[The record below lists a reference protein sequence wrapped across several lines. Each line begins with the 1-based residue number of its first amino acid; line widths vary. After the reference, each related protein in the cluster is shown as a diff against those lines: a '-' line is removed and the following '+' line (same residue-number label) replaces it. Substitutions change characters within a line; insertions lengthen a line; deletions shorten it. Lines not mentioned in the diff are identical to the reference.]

1 MLIIGDGIV
10 SQKDETLEY
19 LLKVMPGLKDYKT
32 DMALD
37 LLKIFDDRAK
47 RFKDEVDSESLS
59 IINRHIEELKSYIM
73 APRMKNKLY
82 IIIGL
87 ENITMITLGLSDWEV
102 HQIKEICD
110 NGSQFDDI
118 PMEHIVSLYIYDKE
132 RQVFK
137 SDLYP
142 EEMSAFVK
150 YFHYKNLIKDYDI
163 NEYDKFHLF

>member
-1 MLIIGDGIV
+1 M

-19 LLKVMPGLKDYKT
+19 LHRALPNIKEYKT
-32 DMALD
+32 DLALD

-47 RFKDEVDSESLS
+47 RFKNEADKESLA
-59 IINRHIEELKSYIM
+59 IVNFHIEELKSYIM
-73 APRMKNKLY
+73 APKMKNKLY

-110 NGSQFDDI
+110 NGSQFDGI
-118 PMEHIVSLYIYDKE
+118 PMEHIVSLYIFDKE

-150 YFHYKNLIKDYDI
+150 YFHSKNLIKDYDI

>member
-1 MLIIGDGIV
+1 M

-19 LLKVMPGLKDYKT
+19 LRKVMPGLKDYKT

-137 SDLYP
+137 SDLYL

-150 YFHYKNLIKDYDI
+150 YFHFKNLIKDYDI

>member
-1 MLIIGDGIV
+1 M

-19 LLKVMPGLKDYKT
+19 LHRALPNIKEYKT
-32 DMALD
+32 DLALD

-47 RFKDEVDSESLS
+47 RFKNEADKESLA
-59 IINRHIEELKSYIM
+59 IVHFHIEELKSHIM
-73 APRMKNKLY
+73 APKMKNKLY

-110 NGSQFDDI
+110 NGSQFDGI
-118 PMEHIVSLYIYDKE
+118 PMEHIVSLYIFDKE

-150 YFHYKNLIKDYDI
+150 YFHSKNLIKDYDI

>member
-1 MLIIGDGIV
+1 M

-19 LLKVMPGLKDYKT
+19 LRKVMPGLKDYKT

-82 IIIGL
+82 IIIEL
-87 ENITMITLGLSDWEV
+87 NQITLMTLGISDWEV
-102 HQIKEICD
+102 KQIMDMCD
-110 NGSQFDDI
+110 PNSQFNI
-118 PMEHIVSLYIYDKE
+118 PLEHIVSLYIFSKE
-132 RQVFK
+132 KMVFK
-137 SDLYP
+137 TDLYP
-142 EEMSAFVK
+142 NELSIFVK
-150 YFHYKNLIKDYDI
+150 YYHSKNLTKDYDI
-163 NEYDKFHLF
+163 NEFDKFHLF

>member
-1 MLIIGDGIV
+1 M

-19 LLKVMPGLKDYKT
+19 LHRALPNIKEYKT
-32 DMALD
+32 DLALD

-47 RFKDEVDSESLS
+47 RFKNEADKESLA
-59 IINRHIEELKSYIM
+59 IVNFHIEELKSHIM
-73 APRMKNKLY
+73 APKMKNKLY

-110 NGSQFDDI
+110 NGSQFDGI
-118 PMEHIVSLYIYDKE
+118 PMEHIVSLYIFDKD

-150 YFHYKNLIKDYDI
+150 YFHSKNLIKDYDI